1 MSICC
6 GASRCLKKEQCKNYV
21 NNYFEYHP
29 NEIAQ
34 FIDWSTH
41 GWCKI
46 TDNVDECHYDCG
58 DLSDGYPYFKETNY
72 KGDNI

>member
-6 GASRCLKKEQCKNYV
+6 GGNNCSKKEQCKIYV

-34 FIDWSTH
+34 FIDWSSH
-41 GWCKI
+41 GWGKF
-46 TDNVDECHYDCG
+46 TDNGYECYYDCG
-58 DLSDGYPYFKETNY
+58 DLSDGYPYFKEEIN
-72 KGDNI
+72 K